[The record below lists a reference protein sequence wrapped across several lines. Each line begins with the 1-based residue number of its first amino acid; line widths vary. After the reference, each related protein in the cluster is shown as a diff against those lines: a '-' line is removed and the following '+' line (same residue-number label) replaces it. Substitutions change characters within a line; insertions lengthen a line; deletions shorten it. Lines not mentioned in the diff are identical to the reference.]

1 MKISELSVARLE
13 SWFAKQGW
21 QPFDFQKEVWQAMA
35 KGESGLLH
43 APTGMGKTL
52 AVWLGGLSYLSK
64 QLSDKGLQILWLTP
78 LRALAGD
85 TCKALEEPL
94 AELAPEVYVQ
104 ARTGDTSSYA
114 KQKQE
119 KKLPPA
125 LVTTPESLTLLL
137 SRPTAGKMM
146 SSLQVVIVDEWHELL
161 GSKRGVQTE
170 LALARLHRF
179 VPSLLVWGLSATLG
193 NLQEAMLHLLG
204 YQEDSIP
211 RPGRL
216 VQGSINKELII
227 DALLPDSTERFPW
240 AGHLGLKMLP
250 QVLAELAEVNTAL
263 VFTNTRSQCEL
274 WYQAIVEARPEWA
287 VGLHHGSL
295 ASDERQAVEAGLKAG
310 EIKIVV
316 CTSSLDLGVD
326 FSPVER
332 VLQVGSPKGVARLLQ
347 RAGRS
352 GHSPSKASRVT
363 CVPASAF
370 ELIEAAAARDAAG
383 SRSLEGRAPY
393 CCPLDVL
400 AQHAVSLALGG
411 GFQADELFR
420 EVRCSPSYHDLS
432 LPEWEWLLD
441 FLCRGGSTLSAYP
454 EYHKLSE
461 EKGVY
466 TVSDAT
472 IAKRHRMS
480 IGTIVSDAAIQV
492 RYMKGARLGSVEESF
507 ISRLRPGDTFLFAGR
522 ALELVRLHN
531 LTAYVRAAAKSGAV
545 PIWYGGRMPLSSQ
558 LAEAVCTRLDKA
570 AQGVYEGVEM
580 LSVKPILELQ
590 LAWSAIPRSDQVLLE
605 RVTSREGYHIFL
617 YPFAGRLVHE
627 GLAAL
632 LAYRLSRFEPLTF
645 SWAVNDY
652 GLELLS
658 RKNPPVESALAGPL
672 FATENLTEDIVESQ
686 NAAELAKNRFREIA
700 RIAGLV
706 FEGYPGK
713 GKTAR
718 QIQATSSLI
727 FDVFKRYDPEHPLLQ
742 QAENEVLDRQLE
754 RSRLYAT
761 LEQLQ
766 NRQLLKTE
774 PQRITPLAFPLLVDR
789 LREKLTSENLRERLQ
804 RLLSSLEKQAD
815 KTVKA
820 AK

>member
-1 MKISELSVARLE
+1 MKNCELSVKRLE
-13 SWFAKQGW
+13 TWFADNGW
-21 QPFDFQKEVWQAMA
+21 KPFAFQKEVWQAMTR
-35 KGESGLLH
+35 GESGLLH

-52 AVWLGGLSYLSK
+52 AVWLGALAHLSRFHPS
-64 QLSDKGLQILWLTP
+64 KGLQILWLTP

-94 AELAPEVYVQ
+94 CELASDLVVQ
-104 ARTGDTSSYA
+104 VRTGDTSSYA

-137 SRPTAGKMM
+137 SKPAAGKMM
-146 SSLQVVIVDEWHELL
+146 QSLKVVIVDEWHELL

-170 LALARLHRF
+170 LALARLHQF
-179 VPSLLVWGLSATLG
+179 TPDLLIWGLSATLG

-204 YQEDSIP
+204 YRQDGLP

-216 VQGSINKELII
+216 VQAEINKEMII
-227 DALLPDSTERFPW
+227 DALLPVSTERFPW

-250 QVLAELAEVNTAL
+250 QVLDELAEVKTAL

-274 WYQAIVEARPEWA
+274 WYRAITEAQPEWQ

-295 ASDERQAVEAGLKAG
+295 SSSERQGVEEGLKAG
-310 EIKIVV
+310 VLKVVV

-352 GHSPSKASRVT
+352 GHSPGRPSRVT

-370 ELIEAAAARDAAG
+370 ELIEAAAVRDAAAA
-383 SRSLEGRAPY
+383 RLMEGRTPY
-393 CCPLDVL
+393 DCPLDVL
-400 AQHAVSLALGG
+400 AQHAITMAMGG
-411 GFQADELFR
+411 GFRTEELFE
-420 EVRCSPSYHDLS
+420 EVRSTSSYHNLTVA
-432 LPEWEWLLD
+432 EWQWLLD
-441 FLCRGGSTLSAYP
+441 FLKSGGRTLSAYP
-454 EYHKLSE
+454 EYQKLTE
-461 EKGVY
+461 VQGIH
-466 TVSDAT
+466 TVEDIT

-492 RYMKGARLGSVEESF
+492 KYMRGGRLGSVEESF
-507 ISRLRPGDTFLFAGR
+507 ISRLHPGDTFLFAGKS
-522 ALELVRLHN
+522 LELVRQRN
-531 LTAYVRAAAKSGAV
+531 LTAFVRSAAKSGAV
-545 PIWYGGRMPLSSQ
+545 PVWQGGRMPLSSQ
-558 LAEAVCTRLDKA
+558 LAESVRARLDEA
-570 AQGVYEGVEM
+570 ARGVFREVEM
-580 LSVKPILELQ
+580 ESVKPILELQ
-590 LAWSAIPRSDQVLLE
+590 AAWSAIPKANQILLE
-605 RVTSREGYHIFL
+605 QISSREGHHLFF
-617 YPFAGRLVHE
+617 YPFGGRLVHE

-632 LAYRLSRFEPLTF
+632 LAYRLSRLEPLTF
-645 SWAVNDY
+645 SWSVNDY
-652 GLELLS
+652 GMELLC
-658 RKNPPVESALAGPL
+658 RKKPPLERALAEGL
-672 FATENLTEDIVESQ
+672 FTTKELTRDISDSL

-718 QIQATSSLI
+718 QIQTTSSLI
-727 FDVFKRYDPEHPLLQ
+727 FDVFKRYDPEHPLLR

-754 RSRLYAT
+754 RSRLFAT
-761 LEQLQ
+761 LENIERLELVQ
-766 NRQLLKTE
+766 TT

-789 LREKLTSENLRERLQ
+789 LREKLTSEKLQERLQ

-815 KTVKA
+815 KTAGKRR
-820 AK
+820 